1 MRAASAGTHPF
12 AVWQEI
18 VVSAGERYQFVYG
31 SMRELARREPTFGL
45 HVHVAVPDPEDAIH
59 VANRLRTHIPLL
71 LALSVNSP
79 FWQGRD
85 TGLASARTPLFQA
98 FPRVGIPRDFADY
111 ADYAESVDVLIR
123 SGAVPEPTFLWWDV
137 RPQPRFG
144 TVEVRIMDAQTKLGD
159 TAAIAALVQC
169 IVRAEVEA
177 GTHLERWMPQEVLSE
192 NRFLA
197 ARDGMD
203 AELIEPELER
213 RVPARELLADLVA
226 VCRPHAQD
234 LGCEAELDR
243 VPELGAQTGA
253 QRQIDLARSLES
265 LPRVVG
271 VLANDFLARLPSPR
285 RAAARTGMTIRFA
298 ARRGSLPSRRRSIRT
313 SITTVLLPTWRGS
326 ALASISSPR
335 IPAAKTFS
343 FSSIV
348 VKLWPGGMQ
357 RKVDQA
363 ATVSPSAVQTPPWT
377 KPPGCRW
384 RSIDDDPAAGVGVLD
399 LERLD
404 PEVAREAAGEEGP
417 DGLRGDHRAGVR
429 RVAHRR
435 GSLSLGSR
443 PKPSSPWSP

>member
-1 MRAASAGTHPF
+1 VSEEAGTLPAWASWAEPHELGAYTVGIEEEVMLLDEVSWALAHRIDSVLPRLVGRDASFTAETHGSALEIQTGVHGSIGSAIEELGALRAELAATLAPLSMRAASAGTHPF

-59 VANRLRTHIPLL
+59 VANRLRTYIPLL

-98 FPRVGIPRDFADY
+98 FPRVGIPRAFDDY
-111 ADYAESVDVLIR
+111 ADYVESVDILIR
-123 SGAVPEPTFLWWDV
+123 SGAVPEPTFLWWDA

-226 VCRPHAQD
+226 ICRPHAQD

-243 VPELGAQTGA
+243 VPALGTQTGA

-271 VLANDFLARLPSPR
+271 FLANDFLARY
-285 RAAARTGMTIRFA
+285 
-298 ARRGSLPSRRRSIRT
+298 
-313 SITTVLLPTWRGS
+313 
-326 ALASISSPR
+326 
-335 IPAAKTFS
+335 
-343 FSSIV
+343 
-348 VKLWPGGMQ
+348 
-357 RKVDQA
+357 
-363 ATVSPSAVQTPPWT
+363 
-377 KPPGCRW
+377 
-384 RSIDDDPAAGVGVLD
+384 
-399 LERLD
+399 
-404 PEVAREAAGEEGP
+404 
-417 DGLRGDHRAGVR
+417 
-429 RVAHRR
+429 
-435 GSLSLGSR
+435 
-443 PKPSSPWSP
+443 